1 MGFNRDFLG
10 DDDEPDVPTRS
21 QDDGKVG
28 RASLGLGRTD
38 GTVKRAATLG
48 AGAFKASTTAST
60 STTTST
66 AASSSKTATG
76 NQPVQKTLTM
86 FMSNKS
92 SGSLKASTGPVLH
105 AAGRPGIGNIN
116 KSSIFGGFGGVRR
129 TISKKTP
136 LPMVL
141 GSPVKGG
148 ESADETMVDDN
159 KADEDAKTNVG
170 EEADNNFMA
179 PANISTATVLAED
192 STPTEGPG
200 DGKQKETNSLSRSLS
215 TLPIAKPP
223 TKGLMGP
230 PPTPPSVGNISNRS
244 TGSNASGASSLSPSQ
259 AGPFG
264 AIRSS
269 ARIAKSAPARATMKS
284 GTDGHASS
292 SKGTADAASP
302 PTLVPKILDGCVIFV
317 DVKTE
322 AGDEAGSVFVTMLE
336 ELGARVR
343 MKSYFIFFSDHLSQI
358 LLYFSGSGKGRA
370 KLYAYRVQEW
380 SFRHPDET

>member
-10 DDDEPDVPTRS
+10 DDDEPDIPTRT

-38 GTVKRAATLG
+38 GAMKRAATLG
-48 AGAFKASTTAST
+48 AGAFKASTIAST
-60 STTTST
+60 STTSV

-86 FMSNKS
+86 FMSSKG
-92 SGSLKASTGPVLH
+92 SGSLKAGTGPVLH
-105 AAGRPGIGNIN
+105 ATGRLGIGNNN
-116 KSSIFGGFGGVRR
+116 KPSIFGGIGGVRR
-129 TISKKTP
+129 TISKRTP

-148 ESADETMVDDN
+148 ESADETMIDDN
-159 KADEDAKTNVG
+159 KADEDAKTNVT
-170 EEADNNFMA
+170 EEALDNNFMA

-192 STPTEGPG
+192 STPTEGS
-200 DGKQKETNSLSRSLS
+200 KETHPLSRSLS
-215 TLPIAKPP
+215 ALPIAKPP

-230 PPTPPSVGNISNRS
+230 PPTPTSVGNISNRS
-244 TGSNASGASSLSPSQ
+244 TGSNASGASSASPSQ
-259 AGPFG
+259 AGPLG
-264 AIRSS
+264 ATRSS
-269 ARIAKSAPARATMKS
+269 ARIAKSAPTLAKMKS
-284 GTDGHASS
+284 GSDGHASS
-292 SKGTADAASP
+292 SKGAAGAASP
-302 PTLVPKILDGCVIFV
+302 LAPVSKAQKILDGCVIFV

-343 MKSYFIFFSDHLSQI
+343 MKSLIFFPPGVYLKYHFVFRFREGSDKAARISCTRMVFQ
-358 LLYFSGSGKGRA
+358 A
-370 KLYAYRVQEW
+370 
-380 SFRHPDET
+380 P